1 MKFLNLFVLASF
13 LCAAPLTA
21 KVKVVTT
28 TEDLAALAREVAGD
42 SAEVTSIA
50 RGYQDPHFVEAKPSY
65 LLKLKKAQLF
75 IQVGL
80 ELETGWAPA
89 LLTSAR
95 NPGILPGRPGFMNA
109 AEGCEILEK
118 SAGGV
123 DRSLGDVHPLGNPH
137 YWLNPEN
144 GRVIARAAARRL
156 SAIDPENSG
165 KYKANLESFEAR
177 LSEKEK
183 EWDAS
188 AAAFKGVKVVTYH
201 NSWPSFARRF
211 GLEVVDFVEPKPGI
225 PPSPAHIHSLIGRIK
240 AEGVRLLIVEPY
252 FDQKLP
258 EKVAARSGARLVI
271 LPPSV
276 GGEEGIKTYTGL
288 FDRQFE
294 LLKSAL
300 ARGK

>member
-13 LCAAPLTA
+13 LCVPQLAA

-95 NPGILPGRPGFMNA
+95 NPGILPGRPGFMDA

-118 SAGGV
+118 PAGGV

-144 GRVIARAAARRL
+144 GRLIARAAARRL
-156 SAIDPENSG
+156 AALDPENAG
-165 KYKANLESFEAR
+165 KYKANLEAFEAR
-177 LSEKEK
+177 LTGKEK

-188 AAAFKGVKVVTYH
+188 AASFKGVKVVTYH
-201 NSWPSFARRF
+201 NSWPSFAKRF

-225 PPSPAHIHSLIGRIK
+225 PPSPAHLHSLIGRIK
-240 AEGVRLLIVEPY
+240 AEGVRLLLVEPY

-258 EKVAARSGARLVI
+258 GKVSAQSGIPLVI

-276 GGEEGIKTYTGL
+276 GGEESIKTYTDL

-294 LLKSAL
+294 LLKKAL
-300 ARGK
+300 AGGK

>member
-1 MKFLNLFVLASF
+1 M
-13 LCAAPLTA
+13 
-21 KVKVVTT
+21 
-28 TEDLAALAREVAGD
+28 
-42 SAEVTSIA
+42 
-50 RGYQDPHFVEAKPSY
+50 
-65 LLKLKKAQLF
+65 
-75 IQVGL
+75 
-80 ELETGWAPA
+80 
-89 LLTSAR
+89 
-95 NPGILPGRPGFMNA
+95 GRQ
-109 AEGCEILEK
+109 
-118 SAGGV
+118 
-123 DRSLGDVHPLGNPH
+123 
-137 YWLNPEN
+137 
-144 GRVIARAAARRL
+144 GRVQ
-156 SAIDPENSG
+156 
-165 KYKANLESFEAR
+165 
-177 LSEKEK
+177 
-183 EWDAS
+183 
-188 AAAFKGVKVVTYH
+188 GVKVTYH